1 MLIYVTHQRPYL
13 KLEPWGEA
21 IPNKN
26 YQSAELEIP
35 WWQRLLNPVET
46 ENCMKQQRG
55 QLQAGALPPAPG
67 NQNPPVF
74 GKVDTNG
81 TTFSQVNNAILNP
94 TIWGRLDIYVCREQ
108 YQALAS
114 LQTCMPGTLL
124 ASSVAPVSQLQIP
137 CLLVHAL
144 GTFMPRKQMGIEN
157 IAWWLPQWLL
167 LWELFE
173 ISKNHCRSRVTAA
186 VVNIHSHYHNG
197 LEIRG
202 CVFSYQLHYFP
213 SCNIS
218 LVVN

>member
-1 MLIYVTHQRPYL
+1 
-13 KLEPWGEA
+13 
-21 IPNKN
+21 
-26 YQSAELEIP
+26 
-35 WWQRLLNPVET
+35 
-46 ENCMKQQRG
+46 MKQQRG

-137 CLLVHAL
+137 CLLVHA
-144 GTFMPRKQMGIEN
+144 PRHLHAKKTNGDRKYSLV
-157 IAWWLPQWLL
+157 ATA
-167 LWELFE
+167 
-173 ISKNHCRSRVTAA
+173 VTAA
-186 VVNIHSHYHNG
+186 VGIV
-197 LEIRG
+197 
-202 CVFSYQLHYFP
+202 
-213 SCNIS
+213 
-218 LVVN
+218 